1 MDKITVTTQA
11 WYIVS
16 WPMWP
21 MWPMWLFHIIIVTT
35 GTIPIKKVKFTSKL
49 ETDYI
54 SNFKH
59 LQNCFN
65 KNGVDK
71 VVPIE
76 KLVKG
81 KYMENFEFVQVRYL
95 RRIFQSYP
103 FLCGSLKEAASCHG
117 AVATSKQC

>member
-1 MDKITVTTQA
+1 M
-11 WYIVS
+11 S
-16 WPMWP
+16 
-21 MWPMWLFHIIIVTT
+21 
-35 GTIPIKKVKFTSKL
+35 GTIPIKKVKFNTKL

-81 KYMENFEFVQVRYL
+81 KYMENFEFVQVIIIIIIIVVVVVVVVVFVVI
-95 RRIFQSYP
+95 IFLFTVGP
-103 FLCGSLKEAASCHG
+103 LMK
-117 AVATSKQC
+117 VP

>member
-1 MDKITVTTQA
+1 MNQS
-11 WYIVS
+11 IVVVAA
-16 WPMWP
+16 
-21 MWPMWLFHIIIVTT
+21 LFKRFGYLRL
-35 GTIPIKKVKFTSKL
+35 GTIPIKKVKFASKL
-49 ETDYI
+49 ETDSI

-81 KYMENFEFVQVRYL
+81 KYMENFEFVQVCVCDRVSL
-95 RRIFQSYP
+95 FECVRRCRAFSYNRP
-103 FLCGSLKEAASCHG
+103 SVRASVRACVRACKG
-117 AVATSKQC
+117 